1 MKVLTIARI
10 DCKSF
15 APILREITPFFEVIL
30 IFSSPV
36 RNLVSGFSA
45 LLIVFPTL
53 EEISRERW
61 SRVILIL
68 IFTLCSFK
76 VYIIRTG
83 SYFVIAFWTVPNS

>member
-1 MKVLTIARI
+1 MYVLTIARI

-15 APILREITPFFEVIL
+15 ALILREITPFFEVIL

-45 LLIVFPTL
+45 LQILCPIL
-53 EEISRERW
+53 EEISGERL
-61 SRVILIL
+61 STVILIL

-76 VYIIRTG
+76 VYIICTG
-83 SYFVIAFWTVPNS
+83 SYFVIAF

>member
-1 MKVLTIARI
+1 MYVLTIARI

-15 APILREITPFFEVIL
+15 ALILREITPFFEVMF

-45 LLIVFPTL
+45 LLILWPIL
-53 EEISRERW
+53 EEISGERL
-61 SRVILIL
+61 STVILIL

-76 VYIIRTG
+76 VYIICTG
-83 SYFVIAFWTVPNS
+83 SYFVIAF

>member
-1 MKVLTIARI
+1 MYVLTIARI

-15 APILREITPFFEVIL
+15 VAISMRIVPLFEVIL
-30 IFSSPV
+30 IFSDEV

-45 LLIVFPTL
+45 LLIVCPTL
-53 EEISRERW
+53 EEICEERL

-76 VYIIRTG
+76 VYIIC
-83 SYFVIAFWTVPNS
+83 SSSNFVIAF

>member
-1 MKVLTIARI
+1 MYVLTIARI

-15 APILREITPFFEVIL
+15 ALILREITPFFEVIL

-45 LLIVFPTL
+45 LLILCPIL
-53 EEISRERW
+53 EEFSGERL
-61 SRVILIL
+61 STVILIL

-76 VYIIRTG
+76 VYIICTG
-83 SYFVIAFWTVPNS
+83 SYFVIAF

>member
-1 MKVLTIARI
+1 MYVLTIARI

-15 APILREITPFFEVIL
+15 ALILREITPFFEVIL

-45 LLIVFPTL
+45 LLILCPIL
-53 EEISRERW
+53 EEISGERL
-61 SRVILIL
+61 STVILIL

-76 VYIIRTG
+76 VYIICTG
-83 SYFVIAFWTVPNS
+83 SYFVIAF